1 MAEWMIELNG
11 FEVFGYLEKS
21 FPRLLKY
28 RFLNGRKTGIFQRGQ
43 TMSFGQKLE
52 ILNYVFLSRIGR
64 ERVRG
69 LLMFYI
75 ENKAF

>member
-1 MAEWMIELNG
+1 MV

-28 RFLNGRKTGIFQRGQ
+28 RVLNGRKTGIFQRGQ
-43 TMSFGQKLE
+43 TMSFGEKLE
-52 ILNYVFLSRIGR
+52 ILNYVFLSRIGL

-69 LLMFYI
+69 LVMFYI

>member
-1 MAEWMIELNG
+1 MV

-43 TMSFGQKLE
+43 TMSFGEKLE
-52 ILNYVFLSRIGR
+52 ILNYVFLSRIGL

-69 LLMFYI
+69 LVMFYI
-75 ENKAF
+75 ENKVF

>member
-1 MAEWMIELNG
+1 MV

-52 ILNYVFLSRIGR
+52 SLNYVFLSRIGL

-69 LLMFYI
+69 LVMFCI

>member
-1 MAEWMIELNG
+1 MV

-43 TMSFGQKLE
+43 TMSFGQKVE
-52 ILNYVFLSRIGR
+52 ILNYVFLSRIGL

-69 LLMFYI
+69 LVMFCI